1 MRSAKLNVGAFHRS
15 PLGKFTIRTGIS
27 PIPKSNSASLLSYRE
42 IIACI
47 SFRLAERNQVFPRVK
62 ITFWH
67 TSQSVVADWADNH
80 AYDVL
85 GVKAAL
91 RTREAAFQDL
101 QFTVIFLL
109 THADYD

>member
-1 MRSAKLNVGAFHRS
+1 MSARSTNRHLGNLRS
-15 PLGKFTIRTGIS
+15 VPESPRYQKEFGI
-27 PIPKSNSASLLSYRE
+27 PTFLP
-42 IIACI
+42 
-47 SFRLAERNQVFPRVK
+47 RNQVFPRVK

-91 RTREAAFQDL
+91 HTREAAFQDL